1 MQPGALLPEAIVFAG
16 GLLVLVT
23 GSLLARDRQ
32 RLTRV
37 LTVVVLTAGVAA
49 AVVGLL
55 QPSRAVFGST
65 FAVDTLTGVARV
77 VAMVASLLVVLLA
90 ADEVTGHPRE
100 SECYALV
107 LFATTGV
114 MVLAGASDLLLLAV
128 AFLLASIPLYG
139 LLGLLRRDGSA
150 EAVLKAYLLGALFG
164 IVLLLGV
171 TLLYGSAGGSTYA
184 DLSTRLAAGP
194 HPAVAVGVVLV
205 LSGLMFE
212 AGAVPAHF
220 WVPDAAQGASGT
232 AAAFATTVPKVGALA
247 AAYRLVVAL
256 PDTVAWPALV
266 AGLAVLSMTLGNLA
280 AYPQSDPRRLLGWS
294 TVSQVGYLLVPVAV
308 AGRSELAQPA
318 LLLYL
323 AGYAVTNLA
332 AFAVTCSLPERR
344 DLRSYRGL
352 SRSQPLLAGALVVA
366 LLGLVGTPPTAVFVG
381 KVTVTAAAWDGGLAW
396 LAVAVVLN
404 TVLSLYYYL
413 RWVVAAYRPA
423 ERSDRGGVAAAPLR
437 DSAAV
442 AVALAAAGLL
452 LGLTAGLFWP
462 ALGAPVVR

>member
-1 MQPGALLPEAIVFAG
+1 MAAEMAMQPGALLPEAIVFAG

-423 ERSDRGGVAAAPLR
+423 ERSDRGGAAAAPLR
-437 DSAAV
+437 
-442 AVALAAAGLL
+442 
-452 LGLTAGLFWP
+452 
-462 ALGAPVVR
+462 